1 MIHCIELR
9 EVVKIVLLLSHGN
22 ASVETGVSI
31 SKDML
36 LEKTSEE
43 AFVAHQIVYD
53 GVVNSG
59 S

>member
-1 MIHCIELR
+1 M
-9 EVVKIVLLLSHGN
+9 KIVLLLSHGN

-43 AFVAHQIVYD
+43 ALVAHQIVYD